1 MKIITIKDKKALLS
15 KQNIYLTIKKLF
27 LVDIEESIK
36 KKVGTPRFC
45 YQTDK
50 HPVQD

>member
-1 MKIITIKDKKALLS
+1 MKDKKALLS

-36 KKVGTPRFC
+36 KGRNSKIVLPNR
-45 YQTDK
+45 
-50 HPVQD
+50 